1 MLVSGALAVG
11 AIAFPPP
18 AAAQSLS
25 VKAGMLADALRELSL
40 RTRTGILFPPELIAG
55 IRNRDVSRA
64 ANLDDALSRLLEGT
78 GLTYQWTAS
87 GTVIIVRA
95 PNAASVPT
103 IPEILVVG
111 SRLQNED
118 TRRSGNDIQPYHVLG
133 QRELRTS
140 GDSGL
145 NDVLRTQ
152 LTNVTGGLA
161 PWQDPLAGSGTNRSA
176 VNLQG
181 LGADQTLVLVDG
193 SRMPGVPSNGPGL
206 ILYQSD
212 LNGLPLSA
220 VERIETLTATSGGI
234 YGPGAVGGTVNV
246 VLKRDYQGAAL
257 ALGYGLTDRG
267 DAVYRRVDGR
277 IGFSPDAGR
286 TDIMLAFSMSKTGQ
300 LKAGSRSFALD
311 ALALN
316 ARIDPNF
323 PVNGAP
329 PLNAL
334 VVVQPSGR
342 LSLSSSLGGSALRS
356 SYTYVPLTYRGVAM
370 DGGAALLANARTFPL
385 TLSEDGNGTGRSL
398 TNGARTLSI
407 IGSLRQRSIPGL
419 DFLLDVI
426 AYRTTGSAT
435 QGGNTAAFL
444 DAGAANNPFG
454 QTVLIYFP
462 LPGLQT
468 TARSSLTVLR
478 ASAGVIIRLP
488 HSWSA
493 VARYTF
499 GYAEN
504 KVETTGTTLSDEYP
518 DAIQN
523 GLPSPTGR
531 PALDPLG
538 NGKAFQSALQAYLI
552 QGQARAARSTQAQDV
567 SIRLAGTLLKSL
579 GGPTTIT
586 ILTERRSERVPETSS
601 TEFINFP
608 VLRLYHFSQTVST
621 LYGEL
626 RSPLLPPNDGFR
638 PIRGLELQFA
648 LRYDG
653 SKSSLPAL
661 ASSAMPEVGR
671 YEASFGAVAYTA
683 GFRAFP
689 LDRLMVRASTANG
702 VLPPTPA
709 QLFQQRTKSLQTLID
724 PRRNGARIG
733 VIDMLSDGSPLLR
746 PERADSLGVGLAWN
760 PDGGRLPRISID
772 YTRIA
777 KHHEISLLHNYDVS
791 YFLANEASFP
801 GRVVRAPL
809 SQADRDGGYAVGRVT
824 LVDTSAQNVG
834 RTILQTVDFRADWA
848 VNLKTGDEL
857 RLTGSLTWAPSFVR
871 RLDDGQPLIR
881 YTGFADG
888 PLRWRGNAGTEWI
901 SGRLS
906 LDFSAQFYDAYR
918 GIDANTH
925 NGGYDPVRD
934 VRVPPQ
940 AYVNLFGSYRFD
952 LPQIVSRTTK
962 LELAVAVENL
972 FDRVPPV
979 AINNDVG
986 YSPYADPRGRR
997 FSATLTA
1004 RFDPGLHR

>member
-1 MLVSGALAVG
+1 MRAVLVSGALAMAG
-11 AIAFPPP
+11 AIAFVPP
-18 AAAQSLS
+18 ATAQSLS
-25 VKAGMLADALRELSL
+25 VKAGTLADALRELSL
-40 RTRTGILFPPELIAG
+40 RTRTGILFSPELVAG
-55 IRNRDVSRA
+55 MRNRDLSRA
-64 ANLDDALSRLLEGT
+64 ANLDDALSRLLAGS

-95 PNAASVPT
+95 PNTTGAPT

-118 TRRSGNDIQPYHVLG
+118 IRRSGNDIQPYRVLT
-133 QRELRTS
+133 QRDFRAS
-140 GDSGL
+140 GDSGV

-193 SRMPGVPSNGPGL
+193 NRMPGVPSNGPGL

-220 VERIETLTATSGGI
+220 IERIETLTATSGGI
-234 YGPGAVGGTVNV
+234 YGPGAVGGTINV
-246 VLKRDYQGAAL
+246 VLKRDYRGAAMGL
-257 ALGYGLTDRG
+257 SYGLTDRG
-267 DAVYRRVDGR
+267 DAAYRRMDGR
-277 IGFSPDAGR
+277 VGFSPDAGR
-286 TDIMLAFSMSKTGQ
+286 TDIMLAFSKSKTGQ
-300 LKAGSRSFALD
+300 LEAGSRSFALGS
-311 ALALN
+311 LALN
-316 ARIDPNF
+316 ARIDPNY

-334 VVVQPSGR
+334 VVVQPSGL
-342 LSLSSSLGGSALRS
+342 LSLNSALGGSELGS

-370 DGGAALLANARTFPL
+370 DGKATLLANAGTFPL
-385 TLSEDGNGTGRSL
+385 MLSEDANGTGRSL
-398 TNGARTLSI
+398 TNGARTSSI
-407 IGSLRQRSIPGL
+407 IASLRQRSVPGV
-419 DFLLDVI
+419 DFLLDAI
-426 AYRTTGSAT
+426 AYRTKGSAT
-435 QGGNTAAFL
+435 QGGNTGAFL

-488 HSWSA
+488 RSWSA

-499 GYAEN
+499 GYAAN

-518 DAIQN
+518 DAIRD

-531 PALDPLG
+531 PALNPFG
-538 NGKAFQSALQAYLI
+538 NGAAFQSAIQAYLI
-552 QGQARAARSTQAQDV
+552 EGQARAARSTQTQDA

-579 GGPTTIT
+579 AGPTTIS
-586 ILTERRSERVPETSS
+586 ILAERRRDRVPETSS
-601 TEFINFP
+601 TQYINFP
-608 VLRLYHFSQTVST
+608 VLRLYHFNQTVST

-626 RSPLLPPNDGFR
+626 RSPLLPGGEGWR

-653 SKSSLPAL
+653 SKSSIPIK
-661 ASSAMPEVGR
+661 ASSTTDEVGR

-689 LDRLMVRASTANG
+689 LDRLMVRASIASG

-709 QLFQQRTKSLQTLID
+709 QLFQQRTESFQTLID

-733 VIDMLSDGSPLLR
+733 VIDLLSYGSPTLR
-746 PERADSLGVGLAWN
+746 PERANSLGVGLVWD

-777 KHHEISLLHNYDVS
+777 KRDEISLLHNFDVS
-791 YFLANEASFP
+791 YFLANEAVFP
-801 GRVVRAPL
+801 RRVVRAPL
-809 SQADRDGGYAVGRVT
+809 SQADRDAGYAVGRVT

-834 RTILQTVDFRADWA
+834 RAILQTVDLRADCT
-848 VNLKTGDEL
+848 VDLKTGGEL
-857 RLTGSLTWAPSFVR
+857 RLTGAMTWAPSFVR
-871 RLDDGQPLIR
+871 RLEDGQPRIR

-888 PLRWRGNAGTEWI
+888 PLRWRGNASTEWI
-901 SGRLS
+901 RGRLS
-906 LDFSAQFYDAYR
+906 LDLSAQFYDAYR
-918 GIDANTH
+918 GIDADTH
-925 NGGYDPVRD
+925 IGGYDPVRD

-952 LPQIVSRTTK
+952 LPRIVSRTTN

-972 FDRVPPV
+972 FGRVPPV

-986 YSPYADPRGRR
+986 YSPYGDPRGRR
-997 FSATLTA
+997 FSATVSA
-1004 RFDPGLHR
+1004 RF